1 MLNLNLIATQS
12 KVTNIYI
19 YYQYFF
25 WCYKYNAFFFSM
37 TTNTLLKSATTT
49 TTTKDFHNSGM
60 ARDGSHSIFSIIL
73 VDSVFEIGKKVS

>member
-12 KVTNIYI
+12 TVTSIYN
-19 YYQYFF
+19 YYQHFF

-49 TTTKDFHNSGM
+49 TTKDFYNSGM
-60 ARDGSHSIFSIIL
+60 ARDGSHSIFFNNIS
-73 VDSVFEIGKKVS
+73 

>member
-1 MLNLNLIATQS
+1 
-12 KVTNIYI
+12 
-19 YYQYFF
+19 
-25 WCYKYNAFFFSM
+25 M

-49 TTTKDFHNSGM
+49 TTTKDFYNSGM